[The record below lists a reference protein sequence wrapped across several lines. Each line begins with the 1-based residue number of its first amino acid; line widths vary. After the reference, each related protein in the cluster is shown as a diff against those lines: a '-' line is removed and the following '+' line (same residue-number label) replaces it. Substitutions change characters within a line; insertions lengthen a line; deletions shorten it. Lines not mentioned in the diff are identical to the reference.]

1 MKPSTK
7 FLQRNGISP
16 DNPSIGVKFYNKI
29 EGLLE
34 SYSRTPRFKMVKK
47 YTIQELKDNK
57 WEDVGFAHVFS
68 DGETQKVY
76 WRGQMLKFCNSPIPN
91 LRLMKKNNQRL
102 VEVV

>member
-57 WEDVGFAHVFS
+57 WEDVGFAHIFS
-68 DGETQKVY
+68 DGETKKTY
-76 WRGQMLKFCNSPIPN
+76 WRGIPLSFGKSPDFN
-91 LRLMKKNNQRL
+91 MRLMKKKNQRL